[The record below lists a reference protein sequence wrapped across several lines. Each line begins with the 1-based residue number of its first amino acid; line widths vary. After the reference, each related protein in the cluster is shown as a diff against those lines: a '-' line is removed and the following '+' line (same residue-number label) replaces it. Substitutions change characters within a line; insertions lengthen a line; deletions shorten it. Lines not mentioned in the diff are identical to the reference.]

1 MKRPCVAIK
10 ASWGRSPHPRL
21 SPLKACLLL
30 LLDFATAPE
39 PSEQDAS
46 GRQETLAPRP
56 ASETEPQGDKQHRED
71 AELVKGAVLDPF
83 EPKATIELPPSLHQ
97 AVPTSD
103 GTLSPVDVTADE
115 ATGVAADE
123 AADVAADVS
132 PARQLFVSYTVQLG
146 TPDFVFPLPEVDI

>member
-46 GRQETLAPRP
+46 GSQESLAPRP
-56 ASETEPQGDKQHRED
+56 ASVTEPQGDEQSQED
-71 AELVKGAVLDPF
+71 TQLVKRAVLDPF
-83 EPKATIELPPSLHQ
+83 EPKATIALHPTLDQ
-97 AVPTSD
+97 AVPTSAD
-103 GTLSPVDVTADE
+103 THSPVDVTADE

-123 AADVAADVS
+123 AAADVS
-132 PARQLFVSYTVQLG
+132 PARHLFVSYTVQLG
-146 TPDFVFPLPEVDI
+146 IPDFVFPLPEVDI

>member
-83 EPKATIELPPSLHQ
+83 EPKATIELHLTLDQ
-97 AVPTSD
+97 ALPISADTH
-103 GTLSPVDVTADE
+103 SPVDVAIDE
-115 ATGVAADE
+115 AADE

>member
-1 MKRPCVAIK
+1 MWPSR

-56 ASETEPQGDKQHRED
+56 ASETEPQGDKQPRKD
-71 AELVKGAVLDPF
+71 TELVKGAVLDPF
-83 EPKATIELPPSLHQ
+83 EPKATIELHPTLDQ
-97 AVPTSD
+97 DVPTSAD
-103 GTLSPVDVTADE
+103 THSPVDVAIDE
-115 ATGVAADE
+115 AADE
-123 AADVAADVS
+123 AADVS
-132 PARQLFVSYTVQLG
+132 PAR
-146 TPDFVFPLPEVDI
+146 

>member
-1 MKRPCVAIK
+1 MWPSR

-83 EPKATIELPPSLHQ
+83 KPKATIELHPTLHQ
-97 AVPTSD
+97 AVPASD
-103 GTLSPVDVTADE
+103 GSLSPVDVTADE
-115 ATGVAADE
+115 ATVVAADE
-123 AADVAADVS
+123 AAADVS
-132 PARQLFVSYTVQLG
+132 PARHLFVSYTVQLG